1 MKSVAGRMRT
11 FIRDAKSRIGIM
23 GSNPDGTPLNDWG
36 SKEWNVA
43 AALVSDRSTE
53 SKRTRLLWFTEKV
66 ARGRGSIELRAAREK
81 QFAPPFSEFAKA
93 FAISW
98 FADRSDCTY
107 MSLYNQVAALRSLYH
122 TLPKNHKDP
131 ISLTLNCFLQVENEL
146 IGKWELPADDPEH
159 LSHATVRSKAETL
172 QTIGTLIDKW
182 RLTKAEI
189 GFRTRIPLQRREIVD
204 RHAQPFE
211 DRKMRLF
218 PEPDVFYFLAD
229 LANKSDL
236 DPYWRL
242 RLRAVEL
249 QIALGRR
256 IGEVLPLP
264 YRPIVQ
270 GEGGAIGV
278 RYFPEK
284 NVDPFVAWVP
294 RDKHFE
300 TACQIVERA
309 ISDIE
314 SICEEARRIAKK
326 LESCTRWE
334 DFPFEFNRAEWRGD
348 VVIDGIDPAE
358 MDQWMLGSE
367 VSELFTCTRSD
378 LMGYFKRNGIPYR
391 IVIAKP
397 KLERLGS
404 CAPLRHLSIDN
415 RCAQVLGLLKDW
427 EADRFGRFLAWSHLE
442 QQTGLTQST
451 LKRNKKIA
459 AAFARA
465 RLALR
470 KRWPKHQPPLTRIY
484 AIRLD
489 DIKRYF
495 FEKSREGLKV
505 SVGRQYDSQPLSE
518 MLFVVQ
524 QWQFA
529 LRRSTH
535 PFFVSVMKSNHIQ
548 VFFRGAPSVPSV
560 FEAFGRPDLTAKSHG
575 FRRWVTTEGRR
586 AGINNLVLARWM
598 GRSMLQNDVYD
609 YNEPEVFSAEK
620 LGITLDLSRVF
631 GSVRDLV
638 TDMEER
644 KVSLIEREKFL
655 SAEFKGLIATDKG
668 GCTHEWA
675 ITPCQK
681 ARACYNNCPEF
692 YVVKGRHDHL
702 QKAIAEKES
711 MERALKLSRAQ
722 VGSAY
727 YANGYIQLYE
737 QQLRTVREVIRIHE
751 DTTIADGTLVQVS
764 SGGPNV
770 SAGRKKRN
778 V

>member
-23 GSNPDGTPLNDWG
+23 GSNPEGTPLNDWG

-93 FAISW
+93 FVISW
-98 FADRSDCTY
+98 FADRSECTY

-122 TLPKNHKDP
+122 TLPKNYKDP

-236 DPYWRL
+236 DTYWRL

-256 IGEVLPLP
+256 VGEVLPLP
-264 YRPIVQ
+264 YRPIVR

-284 NVDPFVAWVP
+284 NADPFVAWVP
-294 RDKHFE
+294 RDKHFD

-309 ISDIE
+309 ISDVE
-314 SICEEARRIAKK
+314 SICEGARRIAKR

-334 DFPFEFNRAEWRGD
+334 DFPFEFNRAEWRED
-348 VVIDGIDPAE
+348 VVIEGIGLAE
-358 MDQWMLGSE
+358 MNQWVLDSE
-367 VSELFTCTRSD
+367 ISELFTGRRAD
-378 LMGYFKRNGIPYR
+378 LMSYFQKNGIPYR
-391 IVIAKP
+391 VLTVKP
-397 KLERLGS
+397 MLERLGS
-404 CAPLRHLSIDN
+404 CGLPRRMSIEE
-415 RCAQVLGLLKDW
+415 RRIQVLGLLKKW
-427 EADRFGRFLAWSHLE
+427 ESGKFGRFLTWSHLVW
-442 QQTGLTQST
+442 QVGVTKSYLIKDTRVKTAFTRARQA
-451 LKRNKKIA
+451 LKR
-459 AAFARA
+459 
-465 RLALR
+465 
-470 KRWPKHQPPLTRIY
+470 RWPKYQPPTRVC

-489 DIKRYF
+489 DIKRHF
-495 FEKSREGLKV
+495 FEKSREGLQV
-505 SVGRQYDSQPLSE
+505 SVGRLYGTQPLSE

-524 QWQFA
+524 QRQFA
-529 LRRSTH
+529 LSRSTH
-535 PFFVSVMKSNHIQ
+535 PFLVSVMKTHHIQ

-560 FEAFGRPDLTAKSHG
+560 FEAFGRPDLRAKSHG

-598 GRSMLQNDVYD
+598 GRSTLQNDVYD

-644 KVSLIEREKFL
+644 KVSLVEREKFL

-727 YANGYIQLYE
+727 YANGYVQLYE

-751 DTTIADGTLVQVS
+751 DKTIADGTLVQVN

-770 SAGRKKRN
+770 RAGRKKGS